1 MENSTP
7 GMRILSGQDVRKA
20 LPMTQAIEAMRTAF
34 LQLASGDVQMP
45 IRSHI
50 DVAERDGTALF
61 MPSYAQ
67 PFGNIGIKVVN
78 VFGANVEKKLPRIQA
93 VVCLFD
99 AETGTPRAM
108 LDGTSLTALR
118 TGAASGLATDLLAR
132 PDAST
137 VAILGA
143 GVQGRTQLE
152 AVSVVRPLRVVKVY
166 DPLPEASEAFATEMG
181 ERLGIDIE
189 LTADARS
196 AVRDA
201 EIICAAT
208 VSTTPVFQDLDIAP
222 GTHINAVGSYKPH
235 VQEIPAETVCRAQI
249 VVDHRESALAETG
262 DLIIPVREG
271 LIAETDIHAEL
282 AELVS
287 GKAAGRSDA
296 ETVTLFK
303 SVGVAIEDLAAASYA
318 LTRAEDEGLGTVIAM

>member
-1 MENSTP
+1 MDNPTQ

-20 LPMTQAIEAMRTAF
+20 LPMTEAIEAMRVAF
-34 LQLASGDVQMP
+34 MQLASGDVQMP

-50 DVAERDGTALF
+50 DVPERDGTALF

-67 PFGNIGIKVVN
+67 HFGNIGVKVVN
-78 VFGANVEKKLPRIQA
+78 VFGSNVEKGLPRIQA

-99 AETGTPRAM
+99 AETGTPRAI

-137 VAILGA
+137 AAILGA

-152 AVSVVRPLRVVKVY
+152 AVSVVRSLREVKVY
-166 DPLPEASEAFATEMG
+166 DPLPEAASAFAAEMG
-181 ERLGIDIE
+181 GRLGIEIKQA
-189 LTADARS
+189 ADARS
-196 AVRDA
+196 AMRGA
-201 EIICAAT
+201 EIVCAAT
-208 VSTTPVFQDLDIAP
+208 VSTTPVFQDLDVAS

-235 VQEIPAETVCRAQI
+235 VQEIPAKTVCRAKI

-262 DLIIPVREG
+262 DLIIPLQQG

-282 AELVS
+282 AEIVS
-287 GKAAGRSDA
+287 GKVPGRSDA
-296 ETVTLFK
+296 QTVTLFK
-303 SVGVAIEDLAAASYA
+303 SVGVAIEDLAAASHA
-318 LTRAEDEGLGTVIAM
+318 LARAEAEGLGTVVAM